1 MSIHRYLPTLF
12 RGFALFLTLQF
23 SVAAVFAQDFA
34 GFNVNP
40 WSGVTG
46 IDLQPANIVGTVYKA
61 DINLVGMSLYAAN
74 NYLAFK
80 PKTIWRWSLDQDKSN
95 ELHADGV
102 KTKAFINTR
111 IHLPSFLYE
120 INPNMA
126 VAFTMQARASVQV
139 QNAGKELVKLAYD
152 DLDYAPYL
160 GKTYDTPGISINQ
173 LSWTEIGV
181 TYGYLHY
188 LNGGHRFKF
197 AGRVKYLMGLNA
209 LYLNSEDGSYRFDT
223 GDVLSVYNTNVN
235 YGHTETGDPYLKF
248 KPQGHSVGFDF
259 GFKYSWKNRVVFG
272 VSLLDV
278 GSVSF
283 DKANGSG
290 NFNAN
295 INNWDLDPVQ
305 FNSLQD
311 FDDTLATRVAF
322 TPDTRKFKMSL
333 PTALSFQGTVYL
345 WDSGVFEGGGYNNIY
360 LSFNSYTSLQLGGDD
375 INKLKAVNT
384 YVFTPGFTT
393 IAITGGLP
401 VTINEFEAVN
411 VGGFLRLG
419 PFVLGSKNFF
429 TSLFKKELYESDIYW
444 AIKIPLL
451 KDKPTIVQ
459 GCPKR
464 F

>member
-1 MSIHRYLPTLF
+1 MRLILPSSFKGFLLFAICFLLSIGT
-12 RGFALFLTLQF
+12 
-23 SVAAVFAQDFA
+23 FAQDFT

-40 WSGVTG
+40 WAGVTS
-46 IDLQPANIVGTVYKA
+46 IDLQPANIVGTVYRA
-61 DINLVGMSLYAAN
+61 DINLVGMSLYAGN
-74 NYLAFK
+74 NYLAFN
-80 PKTIWRWSLDQDKSN
+80 PKTVYRWSLNQDKSN
-95 ELHADGV
+95 ELEADGI
-102 KTKAFINTR
+102 KTKAYINTR
-111 IHLPSFLYE
+111 IHLPSFMYE

-139 QNAGKELVKLAYD
+139 QNAGKELVKLAYE

-160 GKTYDTPGISINQ
+160 GKTYDTPGITINQ
-173 LSWTEIGV
+173 LSWTEIGL

-188 LNGGHRFKF
+188 LNGGHRFKI
-197 AGRVKYLMGLNA
+197 AGRLKYLMGLNA
-209 LYLNSEDGSYRFDT
+209 LYLNSADGSFRADA
-223 GDVLSVYNTNVN
+223 GDILSVYNTNVS
-235 YGHTETGDPYLKF
+235 YGHSEIGDPYLKF
-248 KPQGHSVGFDF
+248 KPQAHSVGFDV
-259 GFKYSWKNRVVFG
+259 GFKYSFKNRIVFG

-278 GSVSF
+278 GTVSF
-283 DKANGSG
+283 DKAPGSG

-295 INNWDLDPVQ
+295 INNWDLNPVQ

-311 FDDTLATRVAF
+311 FNDTIASRVTF
-322 TPDTRKFKMSL
+322 TADTRKFKMSL

-345 WDSGVFEGGGYNNIY
+345 WDSGVFEGGGYNNVY
-360 LSFNSYTSLQLGGDD
+360 LSFNSYTAIGMGGEGV
-375 INKLKAVNT
+375 NRLKAVNS

-401 VTINEFEAVN
+401 VTINEFQAVN

-419 PFVLGSKNFF
+419 PFVVGSKNFF
-429 TSLFKKELYESDIYW
+429 TSLFKKELYEADIYW